1 MRNDGNDLLMSCY
14 REYFKHD
21 LFRSPPCVTR
31 RCRVPGRS
39 TQVSAVRLRSPR
51 HAQRHNG
58 APVPTLVVFRRGS
71 WFYLVFLLA
80 PGVGRWCRRSA
91 CYPPVPCP
99 CGCRAARLDWRRWS
113 LVAWSRGPVGDRRS
127 WTSGA
132 CCGPGVIRFS
142 RVFRS
147 PPSHVGRT
155 AHHSPALVREVNM
168 KRQMSYK

>member
-14 REYFKHD
+14 REYFKYEIIYFD
-21 LFRSPPCVTR
+21 FRSEPRARAVCRCAVCTLYRGRHVVRTR
-31 RCRVPGRS
+31 ADRFGRVS
-39 TQVSAVRLRSPR
+39 TWILVLSRL
-51 HAQRHNG
+51 
-58 APVPTLVVFRRGS
+58 LVGS
-71 WFYLVFLLA
+71 WCWSLVPPLRLL
-80 PGVGRWCRRSA
+80 SA
-91 CYPPVPCP
+91 CP
-99 CGCRAARLDWRRWS
+99 CGCRAARLDWS

-127 WTSGA
+127 WTLGA

>member
-21 LFRSPPCVTR
+21 FFRSPPCVTR
-31 RCRVPGRS
+31 CRVPGSVPGRS

-51 HAQRHNG
+51 HSTSQRRAG
-58 APVPTLVVFRRGS
+58 TDFGRVSTWILVLSRLLVGS
-71 WFYLVFLLA
+71 WCWSLVPPLRLL
-80 PGVGRWCRRSA
+80 SA
-91 CYPPVPCP
+91 CP
-99 CGCRAARLDWRRWS
+99 CGCRAARLDWRRWR

>member
-1 MRNDGNDLLMSCY
+1 MSCY

-31 RCRVPGRS
+31 CRVCQVAARPRGLTLSLSSGRLVTQDS
-39 TQVSAVRLRSPR
+39 TSQRRAGTDFGRVSTWILVLSRL
-51 HAQRHNG
+51 
-58 APVPTLVVFRRGS
+58 LVGS
-71 WFYLVFLLA
+71 WCWSLVPPLRLL
-80 PGVGRWCRRSA
+80 SA
-91 CYPPVPCP
+91 CP